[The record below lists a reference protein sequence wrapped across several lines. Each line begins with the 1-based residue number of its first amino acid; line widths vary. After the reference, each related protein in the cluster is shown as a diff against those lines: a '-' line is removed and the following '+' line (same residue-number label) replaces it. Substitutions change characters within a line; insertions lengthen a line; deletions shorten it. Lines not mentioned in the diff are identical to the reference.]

1 MNKRALS
8 DIDTKP
14 TDAMVKE
21 ATQGLEWRQE
31 YGRGGTM
38 VGISRARDIKNKKN
52 LSISVI
58 KRMYSFFKRHEIDKK
73 AEGFRYGEE
82 GYPSNGR
89 IAWALWGGDA
99 GFSWS
104 SRKVK
109 EIEREEERKLSDKI
123 TKGLENKVEEHNE
136 EVKDLDLS
144 WNARVTLSTLEEV
157 FSRGVG
163 AFKTNPESVRP
174 SIDNADAWAYARVN
188 SFLYALKKGKYRSGK
203 HDTDLLPKEH
213 PVRKEMDKKNMEI
226 MENDIDKNAYN
237 EDEKRDKVGSI
248 ITDGIELPLYL
259 TIEEAEAEAERL
271 GGNGY
276 HEHILYMPFENHEQA
291 KEVMQDSQD
300 MEMEESMG
308 HKDDEDEYKSE
319 FRNIPNKE
327 VRTFNIENL
336 ELRMD
341 GDVKKVIGY
350 GAVFNSMSNDLGG
363 FREIISKNAF
373 EGRLEDDVRFLVN
386 HDGLPLARTT
396 NNTLRLSV
404 DEKGLR
410 YEAIM
415 PDTTLSNDLMELM
428 KNGTI
433 SQSSFAF
440 IVEDDSWEQKDGVNI
455 RTINKVSRLF
465 DVSAVTYPAYE
476 EASSSVALR
485 SLEDWKEKSQETQF
499 KENLKL
505 EQIEAKKEMQDLH
518 KRNLAELK
526 LKLIK

>member
-104 SRKVK
+104 TRKVK

-213 PVRKEMDKKNMEI
+213 PVRKEMDKKNMELMEKKELRHIQKIEETEDSIIIHYGKSKDDVEMI
-226 MENDIDKNAYN
+226 ME
-237 EDEKRDKVGSI
+237 E
-248 ITDGIELPLYL
+248 P
-259 TIEEAEAEAERL
+259 
-271 GGNGY
+271 
-276 HEHILYMPFENHEQA
+276 
-291 KEVMQDSQD
+291 QD
-300 MEMEESMG
+300 MPMEESM
-308 HKDDEDEYKSE
+308 KDEDEYKSE
-319 FRNIPNKE
+319 ARSIPNKE
-327 VRTFNIENL
+327 VRTFNVENL
-336 ELRMD
+336 ELRME

-363 FREIISKNAF
+363 FREFISPKAF
-373 EGRLEDDVRFLVN
+373 EGRLDDDVRFLVN

-440 IVEDDSWEQKDGVNI
+440 IVEDDSWEQKDGINI

-465 DVSAVTYPAYE
+465 DVSAVTFPAFE

>member
-123 TKGLENKVEEHNE
+123 MKGLENKVEEHNE

-213 PVRKEMDKKNMEI
+213 PVRKEMDKKNMELMEKKELRHIQKIEETEDSIIIHYGKSKDDVEMI
-226 MENDIDKNAYN
+226 ME
-237 EDEKRDKVGSI
+237 E
-248 ITDGIELPLYL
+248 P
-259 TIEEAEAEAERL
+259 
-271 GGNGY
+271 
-276 HEHILYMPFENHEQA
+276 
-291 KEVMQDSQD
+291 QD
-300 MEMEESMG
+300 MPMEESM
-308 HKDDEDEYKSE
+308 KDEDEYKSE
-319 FRNIPNKE
+319 ARNIPNKE
-327 VRTFNIENL
+327 VRTFNVENL

-341 GDVKKVIGY
+341 GDIKKVIGY

-373 EGRLEDDVRFLVN
+373 EDRLEDDVRFLVN

-499 KENLKL
+499 KENFKL
-505 EQIEAKKEMQDLH
+505 EQIEVKKEMQDLH